1 MLSSDWY
8 QERLQTKQTLDV
20 NLWERHADYLKAF
33 LDKKGYQDESRRL
46 HIQERMD
53 QAAAKQAE
61 AKDPEYLK
69 RLVGTLGV
77 QPLQS
82 LQST

>member
-1 MLSSDWY
+1 
-8 QERLQTKQTLDV
+8 
-20 NLWERHADYLKAF
+20 
-33 LDKKGYQDESRRL
+33 L

-53 QAAAKQAE
+53 QAFAKQAE

-82 LQST
+82 LQSI

>member
-1 MLSSDWY
+1 MQITS
-8 QERLQTKQTLDV
+8 
-20 NLWERHADYLKAF
+20 KAF
-33 LDKKGYQDESRRL
+33 LDKKGYQDEARRL

-69 RLVGTLGV
+69 RLVGTLESNPFGHSNR
-77 QPLQS
+77 P
-82 LQST
+82 